1 MTTPYEYFDSLTGAN
16 MYTEGHY
23 IATPTVEGPVVLT
36 SSSSGKADLG
46 VTVTFNGTDTDAQ
59 PTISI
64 FDAGQT
70 FYMYFDEDDL
80 TIKWSSGID
89 PALNYQH
96 KIAFVGISGNHAGL
110 PTIFFSL
117 SIWTETEK
125 RRYTWRKEGNAVI
138 SESDVPPAT
147 YLQYATTE
155 PNIEAG
161 VGQFRFNIS
170 FSARIP
176 QTASP
181 LPFFS
186 DLDMID
192 GAFIKLATTGVFGL
206 GYSQYQGTNSGIPR
220 LGDALADVNLLPMEG
235 ESTAVFAFS
244 DMQYISIQLRRNKDT
259 FGNPTGSWELW
270 TGDEL
275 QRICADLN
283 PQVGGLR
290 VVYMESST
298 QYGAWI
304 PTYFNWGLEFNDTA
318 KTVSIFNQD
327 LVDES
332 ETNAWFGE
340 GTNDNLEPW
349 VRLRGSGQ
357 RIQYPCQFVFSPLSY
372 EYRRYARE
380 EELLVECCSDTV
392 DEIGPDPIGYID
404 SSSDI
409 KYEIFCPAT
418 HLPDPITSNV
428 KTNSSGVCD
437 PLLVE
442 WCGRTENE
450 LKSLCACINPFDAP
464 PLPDDS
470 LINGFKRCFSQQCR
484 DFGYRTAGM
493 IIPSTGQLDCP
504 TELCTNIIN
513 IEKGSN
519 VEFEE
524 AKQIIDCT
532 DEDGGDGGDGGS
544 GGIDTMLL
552 IYIIVGSIVGLG
564 IIIGI
569 SIAIAEGNKTRTEEK
584 KLEVQEAARKRNREL
599 TRARIANE
607 RSQIQRVALQRRQQK
622 IMAPPPTQKAN
633 NQQLLQQIQ
642 NLLNR
647 S

>member
-1 MTTPYEYFDSLTGAN
+1 MTTYFTIYSSSSDTDMFTESLYVAAP
-16 MYTEGHY
+16 TE
-23 IATPTVEGPVVLT
+23 AGPIVLT
-36 SSSSGKADLG
+36 SSQSFAGNVGITITANSS
-46 VTVTFNGTDTDAQ
+46 DTDAQ

-64 FDAGQT
+64 YNDGKT
-70 FYMYFDEDDL
+70 FYMYFDESDQI
-80 TIKWSSGID
+80 IKWSSGID
-89 PALNYQH
+89 PALNYRH
-96 KIAFVGISGNHAGL
+96 KIAYVGNNVL
-110 PTIFFSL
+110 NFSL
-117 SIWTETEK
+117 VIWTETDK
-125 RRYTWRKEGNAVI
+125 RRYTWRKEGNTIIA
-138 SESDVPPAT
+138 ESDVPPAT
-147 YLQYATTE
+147 YLQYNTASPYLE
-155 PNIEAG
+155 FG
-161 VGQFRFNIS
+161 VGQFRITMPNSATSQNIS
-170 FSARIP
+170 L
-176 QTASP
+176 
-181 LPFFS
+181 LPYFS

-192 GAFIKLATTGVFGL
+192 GAFMRLATTNFRGL
-206 GYSQYQGTNSGIPR
+206 GHAYYSGLDSGIPR
-220 LGDALADVNLLPMEG
+220 PGSALTDNALISSTNDYFDATGD
-235 ESTAVFAFS
+235 
-244 DMQYISIQLRRNKDT
+244 YISIQLRRNRDIN
-259 FGNPTGSWELW
+259 GVPTGSWELW
-270 TGDEL
+270 AGDEL

-298 QYGAWI
+298 IFGPWI
-304 PTYFNWGLEFNDTA
+304 PTYFNWGLTFNDTA
-318 KTVSIFNQD
+318 KTVTVFNYD
-327 LVDES
+327 LAEQGENNV
-332 ETNAWFGE
+332 WFAAGSQ
-340 GTNDNLEPW
+340 DNLEPW
-349 VRLRGSGQ
+349 VRLRGPGQ
-357 RIQYPCQFVFSPLSY
+357 KVEYPCGFTFAPYAY

-392 DEIGPDPIGYID
+392 DEIGPEPIGYIN
-404 SSSDI
+404 SSSNITYD
-409 KYEIFCPAT
+409 IFCPAT

-437 PLLVE
+437 PLLLE

-519 VEFEE
+519 VEFDE

-532 DEDGGDGGDGGS
+532 DDSGGDGGGDGGGDNGS
-544 GGIDTMLL
+544 GEFDIMLM
-552 IYIIVGSIVGLG
+552 IYIIVGSVVGLG

-569 SIAIAEGNKTRTEEK
+569 SVAISEGNKSRSKEK
-584 KLEVQEAARKRNREL
+584 ELEAEKRNREL
-599 TRARIANE
+599 TTAKIANE
-607 RSQIQRVALQRRQQK
+607 RSRIQRAQQQRIAQK
-622 IMAPPPTQKAN
+622 ARLPTQKAN